1 MLLLITKVIVHKFFS
16 QPYFLL
22 LPFTNLLLLNNGTI
36 KENKKHDFDNGVL
49 TSFYAMLKK
58 KNLQKSEVSFEN
70 GETCDSRCFKLKF
83 DINLRIN
90 LYYIRNIL

>member
-58 KNLQKSEVSFEN
+58 KTYKNQRSLLKTVKHVIVGASSYNLIL
-70 GETCDSRCFKLKF
+70 TC
-83 DINLRIN
+83 I
-90 LYYIRNIL
+90 